1 MAKHIKWRFKAKDVY
16 FVSKED
22 RLTWDVQ
29 AKARLLGL
37 PANSKIEIQND
48 YFTLSESDSTGCA
61 SCNSNSSAK
70 PQPTVPVGNK
80 KTKVKQETVQLQS
93 VSGNVE
99 STDTTTTVLE
109 DDIDLELLGGTS
121 DRLAL

>member
-1 MAKHIKWRFKAKDVY
+1 MAKHIKWRFKSKDVY

-61 SCNSNSSAK
+61 SCNSSTSTK
-70 PQPTVPVGNK
+70 PQSTVPVDDK
-80 KTKVKQETVQLQS
+80 KTKTKSKTVQLQP
-93 VSGNVE
+93 VSGDVDPITSTTPSVE
-99 STDTTTTVLE
+99 N
-109 DDIDLELLGGTS
+109 DIDLDLLNGVS
-121 DRLAL
+121 NRVAL